1 MGKSL
6 FSGLLILFLAVC
18 GNGCASFVKHISER
32 VGAANTI
39 VRINSMPQ
47 GAKGTLNTGRVF
59 TAPANLV
66 LRSDQDYTLTF
77 TKEGCEPVIVNVES
91 VLNPWVFGNIVVL
104 GGFGYFAD
112 GENGAVWTL
121 CPTDI
126 DVRFVKESVETPPE
140 ENAAESTST

>member
-1 MGKSL
+1 MEAIMGKSL
-6 FSGLLILFLAVC
+6 FSGLLILSLAVF
-18 GNGCASFVKHISER
+18 GNGCASFVKHVSER

-77 TKEGCEPVIVNVES
+77 TKEGYEPVIVNVES
-91 VLNPWVFGNIVVL
+91 VLNPWAFGNIVFL
-104 GGFGYFAD
+104 PGFGCLAD
-112 GENGAVWTL
+112 EEHGAVWTL

-126 DVRFVKESVETPPE
+126 DVRFVEESVETPPE
-140 ENAAESTST
+140 EDA